1 MKGGERKPYRP
12 LHKTT
17 QTGKRIPCTSGI
29 LRQVG
34 VKKRFIWRISRML
47 DLMAGLAALE
57 LGIVSSHLGMAACT
71 GMRAVQTMNC
81 KKIAVIRTV
90 SNIRLVVT
98 YGTGDINLPVFRH
111 DMMTGTTPQILMQLM
126 PKTHMHLLALCVID
140 SNWVFNDFPCF
151 I

>member
-1 MKGGERKPYRP
+1 M
-12 LHKTT
+12 T
-17 QTGKRIPCTSGI
+17 
-29 LRQVG
+29 
-34 VKKRFIWRISRML
+34 
-47 DLMAGLAALE
+47 GLAALE
-57 LGIVSSHLGMAACT
+57 LRIVSSHLGMAACT

-111 DMMTGTTPQILMQLM
+111 DMMTGTTPQILMLLM
-126 PKTHMHLLALCVID
+126 PKAHMHLLALCVID
-140 SNWVFNDFPCF
+140 SNWVFNNFPCF